1 MSAGLAGPRPLGLA
15 AALARDCLAPDLPQ
29 GFITRDPTR
38 PAAAGARGGG
48 GAAGAEAEWDHA
60 MVFMVGGGSLAER
73 ADVERAVAGGCGM
86 PVAYGCTDLVSP
98 PAFLAQ
104 LR

>member
-1 MSAGLAGPRPLGLA
+1 MA
-15 AALARDCLAPDLPQ
+15 AALARDCLAPDLPP
-29 GFITRDPTR
+29 GFVSKDPAR
-38 PAAAGARGGG
+38 PAGARPPREGGG
-48 GAAGAEAEWDHA
+48 EPEWDHA
-60 MVFMVGGGSLAER
+60 MVFVVGGGSLAER
-73 ADVERAVAGGCGM
+73 ADVERTVAAGCGL